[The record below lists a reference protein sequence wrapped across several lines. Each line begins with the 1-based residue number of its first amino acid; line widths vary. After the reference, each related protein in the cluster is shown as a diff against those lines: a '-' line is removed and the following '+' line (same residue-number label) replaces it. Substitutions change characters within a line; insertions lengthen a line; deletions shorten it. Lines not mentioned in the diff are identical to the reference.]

1 MPLVQITLLAGRTTE
16 QKRRIAERITDVMV
30 EEAKTPRDGVVV
42 TFVDVPTDSYAR
54 GGVLMKDRIEQQQN
68 TVKT

>member
-1 MPLVQITLLAGRTTE
+1 MPLIQITLLGGRTTA

-30 EEAKTPRDGVVV
+30 EEANAPRDGVIVA
-42 TFVDVPTDSYAR
+42 FVDVPTDSYAR